1 MINFHLFFED
11 SRVECFQA
19 MKAIKFSIKDDSSE
33 ISTANR

>member
-11 SRVECFQA
+11 SDVECLQA
-19 MKAIKFSIKDDSSE
+19 MRAIKLSIKDDSFE